1 MSEGKGHLLHCGA
14 LLSCQAYDSEG
25 GVHHFE
31 FHPPDVSA
39 DVLPLAAPR
48 QVCHPALKAAVE
60 QDPTILVQQR
70 QGLHSVYKG
79 SPVVHTGV
87 CSCLLE
93 GSGAECRAG
102 G

>member
-1 MSEGKGHLLHCGA
+1 MEAATAHRWAHDG
-14 LLSCQAYDSEG
+14 EG

-31 FHPPDVSA
+31 FRPPDGSA

-48 QVCHPALKAAVE
+48 QVCHRELKASVE
-60 QDPTILVQQR
+60 QDPAILVQQV

-79 SPVVHTGV
+79 APVVCTGV

-93 GSGAECRAG
+93 GSGAECRG
-102 G
+102 GG